1 MIMNIKEEQFE
12 GQLPIELTN
21 MIVTPNQLIGLD
33 EKDIKHVVNRSKG
46 TAFIFEQEEEDYPTF
61 MKNSFKTLGEKDE
74 VKGGK
79 YFLLSIQTTGS
90 TLNMED
96 MNYVNDFMDGLGDD
110 FELKWGIG
118 QLKEGAKMRIILLV
132 SK

>member
-1 MIMNIKEEQFE
+1 MNIKEEAFE
-12 GQLPIELTN
+12 GQLPTELTN

-33 EKDIKHVVNRSKG
+33 EADIKQVVSRSKG
-46 TAFIFEQEEEDYPTF
+46 KAFILEQEEEDYPTF
-61 MKNSFKTLGEKDE
+61 MGNSFKALGEKEE

-90 TLNMED
+90 SLNMDD
-96 MNYVNDFMDGLGDD
+96 MNHVNDFMDSLGED
-110 FELKWGIG
+110 FELKWGIA
-118 QLKEGAKMRIILLV
+118 QLEEGAKMRIILLV

>member
-1 MIMNIKEEQFE
+1 MNIKEEQFE

>member
-1 MIMNIKEEQFE
+1 MNIKEEAFE
-12 GQLPIELTN
+12 GQLPTELTN

-33 EKDIKHVVNRSKG
+33 EADIKQVVSRSKG
-46 TAFIFEQEEEDYPTF
+46 KAFILEQEEEDYPTF
-61 MKNSFKTLGEKDE
+61 MENSFKALGEKEE

-90 TLNMED
+90 SLNMDD
-96 MNYVNDFMDGLGDD
+96 MNHVNDFMDSLGED
-110 FELKWGIG
+110 FELKWGIA
-118 QLKEGAKMRIILLV
+118 QLKEEAKMRIILLV